1 MNVATTREFMKNK
14 LLSSSHL
21 PPFFSPFGVF
31 EDSHMLA
38 SPSQFQNETTAV
50 QQYMFL
56 PKFHCE
62 TIECG
67 DNRNTTVERIQISH

>member
-1 MNVATTREFMKNK
+1 MNVAAICEFVKNK

-21 PPFFSPFGVF
+21 PPFFSPFSVF
-31 EDSHMLA
+31 EDSCMLA
-38 SPSQFQNETTAV
+38 SPSRFQNETTAV

-62 TIECG
+62 TKECL
-67 DNRNTTVERIQISH
+67 NRNTTVERIQISH